1 MPKGVKPPTAW
12 KPGQSGNPNGS
23 RGRKIMADALG
34 LALNR
39 KADKAGKALCAG
51 MDIDPNEIKRIHVI
65 AEQLGRKAAEGDIT
79 AIREIFD
86 RIDGKVPQQTDVK
99 VTQTPLDEVDAATLT
114 ALLAQLGRI
123 ADQRDSQADSGDESA
138 TRH

>member
-1 MPKGVKPPTAW
+1 M
-12 KPGQSGNPNGS
+12 
-23 RGRKIMADALG
+23 RDALIVS
-34 LALNR
+34 LKRA
-39 KADKAGKALCAG
+39 ADKGKKTKRLQSVAEAL
-51 MDIDPNEIKRIHVI
+51 VS
-65 AEQLGRKAAEGDIT
+65 KAMEGDVS

-86 RIDGKVPQQTDVK
+86 RVDGKVPQQTDVK